1 MDKNEVEKK
10 LRSIVV
16 NQLGLMDEEI
26 KLESKFIE
34 DLNADSLDVVELV
47 MGVEEDFEIDIPDED
62 VEALTTMQ
70 LAIEY
75 ITAKLTAPAGG

>member
-10 LRSIVV
+10 LRSIVAD
-16 NQLGLMDEEI
+16 QLGLSDEEI

-34 DLNADSLDVVELV
+34 DLGADSLDVVELV

-62 VEALTTMQ
+62 IEALTTVQ

-75 ITAKLTAPAGG
+75 INTKLTAAVAG